1 MLYRGEDMYTEG
13 LSDRVTWRRGHRGDA
28 AEGEEVI

>member
-13 LSDRVTWRRGHRGDA
+13 LGDRATRRRGHRGDA
-28 AEGEEVI
+28 AEGADVI